1 MTSSSLSTLSIAPS
15 SKDLISRKLSL
26 NSHLS
31 ITRCKVDE
39 RAIIDPVAF
48 AKCFKYYAQFS
59 NPYIV
64 HPIPFERISAKTLYN
79 KNKENFIRF
88 FKIFRKYDLKITD
101 YVVFFIGE
109 MNKHTCSIDE
119 FFTQEMFQSYVKFLT
134 DKAEVDKICSLTIK
148 TAQFIAS
155 EMKRL
160 GVDSAADCLKAMIR
174 DKTIATNF
182 FTGKLSPYFLA
193 AIPRFQD
200 VIPKLDHFAKD
211 ELRNLSAKFESY
223 RVATYHAFEEKYG
236 KIVNVLGLADE
247 IRSGRLKIN

>member
-1 MTSSSLSTLSIAPS
+1 M
-15 SKDLISRKLSL
+15 KL
-26 NSHLS
+26 
-31 ITRCKVDE
+31 
-39 RAIIDPVAF
+39 
-48 AKCFKYYAQFS
+48 
-59 NPYIV
+59 
-64 HPIPFERISAKTLYN
+64 
-79 KNKENFIRF
+79 
-88 FKIFRKYDLKITD
+88 TD

-109 MNKHTCSIDE
+109 MNKHTYSIDA

-160 GVDSAADCLKAMIR
+160 GVDSAADCVKAIIR

>member
-39 RAIIDPVAF
+39 HAIIDPVAF

>member
-31 ITRCKVDE
+31 VTRCKVDE
-39 RAIIDPVAF
+39 RAITDPVAF

-64 HPIPFERISAKTLYN
+64 HPIPFERIAAKTLYN
-79 KNKENFIRF
+79 ENQENFIRF
-88 FKIFRKYDLKITD
+88 FKIFRKYDLKLTD

-134 DKAEVDKICSLTIK
+134 DKAEIDKICSLTIK

-155 EMKRL
+155 ETKRL
-160 GVDSAADCLKAMIR
+160 NVSSATECLKAMIH

-193 AIPRFQD
+193 AIPGFQG

-223 RVATYHAFEEKYG
+223 QVATYRAFKEKYG
-236 KIVNVLGLADE
+236 KKVNVLGLADE
-247 IRSGRLKIN
+247 ICSGRLKIN

>member
-39 RAIIDPVAF
+39 HAIIDPVAF

-211 ELRNLSAKFESY
+211 ELRNLRAKFESY
-223 RVATYHAFEEKYG
+223 RVETYHAFEEKYG
-236 KIVNVLGLADE
+236 KIVNVLGLTDE
-247 IRSGRLKIN
+247 ISSGRLKIN

>member
-88 FKIFRKYDLKITD
+88 FKIFKKYDLKITD

-134 DKAEVDKICSLTIK
+134 DKAEVDKICRLTIK

-211 ELRNLSAKFESY
+211 ELRNLRAKFESY

-247 IRSGRLKIN
+247 ISSGRLKIN

>member
-59 NPYIV
+59 NPYII

-88 FKIFRKYDLKITD
+88 FKIFKKYDLKITD

-174 DKTIATNF
+174 NKTIATNF

-223 RVATYHAFEEKYG
+223 QVATYHAFEEKYG

>member
-211 ELRNLSAKFESY
+211 ELRNLRAKFESY
-223 RVATYHAFEEKYG
+223 LVATYHAFEEKYSN
-236 KIVNVLGLADE
+236 IVNVLRLAVE

>member
-39 RAIIDPVAF
+39 HAIIDPVAF

-200 VIPKLDHFAKD
+200 VIPKLYHFAKD
-211 ELRNLSAKFESY
+211 ELRNLRAKFESY

-247 IRSGRLKIN
+247 ISSGRLKIN

>member
-182 FTGKLSPYFLA
+182 FIGKLSPYFLA

-211 ELRNLSAKFESY
+211 ELRNLRAKFESY

-247 IRSGRLKIN
+247 ISSGRLKIN